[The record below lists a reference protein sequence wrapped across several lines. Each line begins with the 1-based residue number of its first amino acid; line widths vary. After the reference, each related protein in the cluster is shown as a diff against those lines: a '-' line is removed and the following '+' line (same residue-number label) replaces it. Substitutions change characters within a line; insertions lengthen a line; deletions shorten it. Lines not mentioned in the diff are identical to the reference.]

1 MKIDARR
8 EDKATSGAPSGTD
21 CAIGERSP
29 LSVDPTSKMAPCP
42 MLPLVYNVL
51 RLDEIAE
58 YWSREIGGVRTTTE
72 IYNELLSAFWHNRL
86 TIFGSSGEARVD
98 RRGLL
103 RSVRLKSEHPGFAV
117 LASVKMIPPAM
128 KKHPDGG
135 ATVNL
140 MKYIILPSDEADWSD
155 DILEAAYRILVKM
168 SFDDYHGVLIPG
180 LLALSTTQEALGLYC
195 DMKGY
200 ARPMFWFRAA
210 KKPGS
215 FGGRPSVMRQI
226 AAEMTRRAGQGVLA
240 PKLREEV
247 GALLIWAKGK
257 IDEKIQLPQQRSAE
271 NALRQLYK
279 ELRSNTVVCQH
290 ET

>member
-1 MKIDARR
+1 
-8 EDKATSGAPSGTD
+8 
-21 CAIGERSP
+21 
-29 LSVDPTSKMAPCP
+29 
-42 MLPLVYNVL
+42 MLPLVDNVL

-58 YWSREIGGVRTTTE
+58 YWSREIAGVRTTAD
-72 IYNELLSAFWHNRL
+72 IHDELLSAFWHNQL

-103 RSVRLKSEHPGFAV
+103 RSVRLKSEHPGFTV
-117 LASVKMIPPAM
+117 VASVKMIPPAM

-135 ATVNL
+135 VTVDL

-155 DILEAAYRILVKM
+155 DIFEAAYRILVTI
-168 SFDDYHGVLIPG
+168 SFEDYHDVLIPG
-180 LLALSTTQEALGLYC
+180 LLALSTTQEALGIYC

-210 KKPGS
+210 KKPES
-215 FGGRPSVMRQI
+215 FGGRPSVMRRL
-226 AAEMTRRAGQGVLA
+226 AAEMTRRADQRVLA
-240 PKLREEV
+240 PRLPEEV
-247 GALLIWAKGK
+247 KALLIWAKGK

-271 NALRQLYK
+271 NALRQRYR
-279 ELRSNTVVCQH
+279 ELRSSTVVDEH